1 MMHRK
6 VTSAS
11 TRRSVADVFT
21 FAVTPSWWL
30 QVSPITLRLEGSAL
44 EQPLRAGDS
53 LRQHVRIHGWTGH
66 LDWTIEA
73 FEPNARCLMRGVAHG
88 DGFGSA
94 LAGDDAVELEL
105 TVTTQ
110 EGGTV
115 FTRAFA
121 YHVGLAELIGDLTG
135 FGVAVGRSEEI
146 TVETMVSML
155 ENPLL
160 WGERPDSTAPSL
172 QQEADPLGDAAVASL
187 ISDTGDCT
195 ALERFLGSL
204 YRGVPS
210 LEGQPAAVQRF
221 FEETQALPAWACAPR
236 LAAASEV
243 FLDWGVL
250 AVGAHICA
258 SLPETYV
265 LPRVAKLLNLTR
277 ELDADPAHADRRLWF
292 TVRMCF
298 DVLAEHGLADG
309 GEGRLALQRLRLIH
323 ATIRYFTQ
331 HQLQSP
337 HRLSRLSSNAL
348 WDSEN
353 GQPISQ
359 LDLLHTLLTFSHVVV
374 RALEILGAQLTPYQ
388 RESYIHLWN
397 VAGAQLGIRPEL
409 LPRDAADAAQ
419 MFEAIKAR
427 YGAAT
432 PEAKE
437 LGRALVWFW
446 TSLFPKAIRNEAT
459 ELMQFVASQ
468 LLTPETAAINGFETL
483 PQFSPTAAS
492 VVKTFLEGAGRL
504 CSFAF
509 CEVPGAR
516 QAMALVVSLLMRA
529 ATNADQDESGI
540 FDVPDEMYARWTA
553 CEATAT
559 NGGIA

>member
-1 MMHRK
+1 
-6 VTSAS
+6 
-11 TRRSVADVFT
+11 
-21 FAVTPSWWL
+21 
-30 QVSPITLRLEGSAL
+30 
-44 EQPLRAGDS
+44 
-53 LRQHVRIHGWTGH
+53 
-66 LDWTIEA
+66 
-73 FEPNARCLMRGVAHG
+73 
-88 DGFGSA
+88 
-94 LAGDDAVELEL
+94 
-105 TVTTQ
+105 
-110 EGGTV
+110 
-115 FTRAFA
+115 
-121 YHVGLAELIGDLTG
+121 
-135 FGVAVGRSEEI
+135 
-146 TVETMVSML
+146 
-155 ENPLL
+155 
-160 WGERPDSTAPSL
+160 
-172 QQEADPLGDAAVASL
+172 
-187 ISDTGDCT
+187 
-195 ALERFLGSL
+195 
-204 YRGVPS
+204 
-210 LEGQPAAVQRF
+210 
-221 FEETQALPAWACAPR
+221 
-236 LAAASEV
+236 
-243 FLDWGVL
+243 
-250 AVGAHICA
+250 
-258 SLPETYV
+258 
-265 LPRVAKLLNLTR
+265 
-277 ELDADPAHADRRLWF
+277 
-292 TVRMCF
+292 
-298 DVLAEHGLADG
+298 
-309 GEGRLALQRLRLIH
+309 
-323 ATIRYFTQ
+323 
-331 HQLQSP
+331 
-337 HRLSRLSSNAL
+337 
-348 WDSEN
+348 
-353 GQPISQ
+353 
-359 LDLLHTLLTFSHVVV
+359 VV

-553 CEATAT
+553 CEASAT